1 MFENHSSS
9 AMKWQTVVKVEVM
22 EWGGEGGGAASAE
35 EQCDK
40 VPSQSAESTQRISTP
55 LAMTSVQML
64 RLELYAGVFNDLP
77 AEKIKKNVTAL
88 GCAKCRRE

>member
-1 MFENHSSS
+1 M
-9 AMKWQTVVKVEVM
+9 ADC
-22 EWGGEGGGAASAE
+22 GEGGSYEAGGGRATSAE

-77 AEKIKKNVTAL
+77 AEKKNVIAL
-88 GCAKCRRE
+88 GCAKCQRE

>member
-1 MFENHSSS
+1 MADCSE
-9 AMKWQTVVKVEVM
+9 
-22 EWGGEGGGAASAE
+22 GGSYGVGGGGAASAE

-77 AEKIKKNVTAL
+77 AEKKKK
-88 GCAKCRRE
+88 KCYSSGMCKVSERVMHPEVSLNF

>member
-1 MFENHSSS
+1 M
-9 AMKWQTVVKVEVM
+9 ADC
-22 EWGGEGGGAASAE
+22 GEGGSYEAGGGRATSAE

-77 AEKIKKNVTAL
+77 AEKKMVTAL
-88 GCAKCRRE
+88 GCAKCQRE